1 MSDSYVFDSNI
12 YIYILSNLSEID
24 AYSNKK
30 FEIFQNVDDV
40 DRDGREWKGVH
51 LKRDLEKAFERKNK
65 EKTSCLRLKT
75 DVTCRSVTSVIW

>member
-12 YIYILSNLSEID
+12 YTLPNLSEID

-51 LKRDLEKAFERKNK
+51 LKRDLEKAFERKNE
-65 EKTSCLRLKT
+65 EKTSCLRSKT
-75 DVTCRSVTSVIW
+75 DVTCRSITSVIW